1 MYVLGFD
8 YGNKNIGVALGQS
21 ISRTASPHTTIRRQK
36 GPPWDSI
43 EALILEWKPEHIVI
57 GLPLNVDGEE
67 QPITQA
73 ARQFSKTLENKFK
86 KKYNLQ
92 FHFHDERY
100 SSQAANDLYQ
110 KDYEPSGRKNKKQD
124 WDRDSV
130 AAMLILEA
138 WFESGYLSL

>member
-1 MYVLGFD
+1 MITDLLPDFQKLVLKNTKVYDIFD
-8 YGNKNIGVALGQS
+8 FPDKLKGQEVS
-21 ISRTASPHTTIRRQK
+21 CAMQRFK
-36 GPPWDSI
+36 
-43 EALILEWKPEHIVI
+43 
-57 GLPLNVDGEE
+57 
-67 QPITQA
+67 
-73 ARQFSKTLENKFK
+73 KFHQG

-138 WFESGYLSL
+138 WFESGYLNL